1 MPTDNKAPAPSGGNL
16 LTLDQVPEWK
26 KTNLNILTGYRP
38 ISHSYRACLASWTF
52 IHNETMNTY
61 SHLLL
66 VLPVALLLLRASLI
80 LAGKAESLT
89 APRTE
94 DILVFGV
101 FLLGALACMVLSAV
115 YHTLMNHSQ
124 AVADLTKQFDYMGIT
139 CLIYGSFVPT
149 IYYIFTCET
158 QLMRTYMLT
167 FTALWLAL
175 LAFFTSPLANQAW
188 TAPLRAPMFVAFAA
202 SALAPLGKGLQMY
215 GWEHMQQMVS
225 LNWVLAHGA
234 IYALG
239 LVPFMLLWPERTKP
253 GRFDI
258 FGTSHQLFHVS
269 VAIAATVHF
278 IGLLK
283 AYEFQHNHAQV
294 TICPMLLVWK
304 GDLVT
309 FSG

>member
-1 MPTDNKAPAPSGGNL
+1 SKAPLPSGGHL

-26 KTNLNILTGYRP
+26 RTNPSILTGYRP

-66 VLPVALLLLRASLI
+66 IFPVASLLLRYGLI

-94 DILVFGV
+94 DILVFGI
-101 FLLGALACMVLSAV
+101 FLLGALACMGFSAT
-115 YHTLMNHSQ
+115 YHTLMSHSQ
-124 AVADLTKQFDYMGIT
+124 EVAELTKQFDYMGIT
-139 CLIYGSFVPT
+139 CLIYSSFVPT

-158 QLMRTYMLT
+158 ELMRMYMVT
-167 FTALWLAL
+167 FTAIWAAL
-175 LAFFTSPLANQAW
+175 LALFASPLANQAW
-188 TAPLRAPMFVAFAA
+188 TAPLRAPMFVIFAA
-202 SALAPLGKGLQMY
+202 SALAPLGKGLEMY
-215 GWEHMQQMVS
+215 GWEHMQQMVGLS
-225 LNWVLAHGA
+225 WVLAHGLT
-234 IYALG
+234 YALG
-239 LVPFMLLWPERTKP
+239 LVPFLLLWPERTKP
-253 GRFDI
+253 GKFDI
-258 FGTSHQLFHVS
+258 VGTSHQLFHIS

-283 AYEFQHNHAQV
+283 AYEFQHNHMQM
-294 TICPMLLVWK
+294 TICPMLHVWE
-304 GDLVT
+304 GDLVS